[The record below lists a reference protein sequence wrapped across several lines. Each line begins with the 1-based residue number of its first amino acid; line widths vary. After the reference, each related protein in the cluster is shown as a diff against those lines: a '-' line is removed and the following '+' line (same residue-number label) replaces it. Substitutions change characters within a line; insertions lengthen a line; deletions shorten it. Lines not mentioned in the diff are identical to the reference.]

1 MANFRT
7 VNRRIVKHGLKIE
20 VVRGDGYI
28 WFEGAQ
34 IPSIYVHPVTTPTET
49 VIELAQAEIDDFGAQ
64 S

>member
-7 VNRRIVKHGLKIE
+7 VNRRIVTHGLSIK

-28 WFEGAQ
+28 YFDGAE

-49 VIELAQAEIDDFGAQ
+49 VIRLVQAEIDNIKGED
-64 S
+64 